1 MMKHISLAF
10 FLFVNS
16 LLFGQDVTIK
26 GSGAVASNNKVYA
39 CFTTDAL
46 TQNLNIVAQT
56 TANAK
61 GEFELKI
68 PIKQRENLFLCT
80 SNAQTS
86 LWVNPKQT
94 YAVEFLSVDTTLTQN
109 GLIRSWEAKIDNTSS
124 DRTNAIVGEINS
136 AIAEFLSDNSFNYML
151 LNSQQ
156 NKAATSRMQEI
167 NPKSDLVKFN
177 SKNDSSKYASAQVNF
192 LAQIESLENKMQLL
206 FGSEFKKDSFLQNY
220 AVCEIFTLRLLANA
234 PVSLETASKVID
246 LKNSAFIKWLELSA
260 SNYLN
265 PSLNTRDAQAFTT
278 LMASAKTAEPI
289 IHYLNPDSTHFAQL
303 EELILIAALRK
314 NYYTRAHSPAVMKK
328 LLGILQS
335 TSKFETSKS
344 LAKACEIEFS
354 ELKKNSLLPDFTL
367 INSNNDKWKF
377 SEHCDRNMYLYFF
390 NESKASQRDL
400 ALLNHMASKYKND
413 FRFVVIGMHDNF
425 ESFQKTIALF
435 KLDGIEVLYGGN
447 DFKLIQE
454 LRIASVPCALQT
466 NFKGILQFEYTPLP
480 AEGIQQKWEE
490 IIRKSKK

>member
-10 FLFVNS
+10 FLLVNS

-68 PIKQRENLFLCT
+68 PTKQKENLYLCA

-86 LWVNPKQT
+86 LWISPKQT
-94 YAVEFLSVDTTLTQN
+94 YVVEFLSGDTTVTQN
-109 GLIRSWEAKIDNTSS
+109 GLIRSWEARIESS
-124 DRTNAIVGEINS
+124 SADRTNAVIGEINTE
-136 AIAEFLSDNSFNYML
+136 IAKFLSDNSFNYLL

-156 NKAATSRMQEI
+156 NEAATSRMQEN
-167 NPKSDLVKFN
+167 NPKSDLVKFK
-177 SKNDSSKYASAQVNF
+177 SKEDSSKYASAQVNF
-192 LAQIESLENKMQLL
+192 LRQIESLENKIQLL
-206 FGSEFKKDSFLQNY
+206 FELEFKKDSFLKNY
-220 AVCEIFTLRLLANA
+220 AACEIFTLRLLANT
-234 PVSLETASKVID
+234 PVTLETASQHID
-246 LKNSAFIKWLELSA
+246 LKNSAFIKWLELAA

-278 LMASAKTAEPI
+278 LMETAKNVEPI
-289 IHYLNPDSTHFAQL
+289 IHYLNPDSTHYTQL

-314 NYYTRAHSPAVMKK
+314 NYYTRAHSPALMRR
-328 LLGILQS
+328 ILSMIES
-335 TSKFETSKS
+335 TSKFDTSKQ

-354 ELKKNSLLPDFTL
+354 GLKKNSVLPDFTL
-367 INSNNDKWKF
+367 INSSNDKWKF
-377 SEHCDRNMYLYFF
+377 TEHCDRNMYLYFF
-390 NESKASQRDL
+390 NESKSCQRDL
-400 ALLNHMASKYKND
+400 ALLNHMSSKYKND
-413 FRFVVIGMHDNF
+413 FRIVIIGMHDNF
-425 ESFQKTIALF
+425 ESFEKTIAPF
-435 KLDGIEVLYGGN
+435 KLAGIEVLYGGN

-454 LRIASVPCALQT
+454 LRIATIPCALQT
-466 NFKGILQFEYTPLP
+466 NFKGIIQYEYTPLP

-490 IIRKSKK
+490 ILRKNKK

>member
-10 FLFVNS
+10 FLLVNS

-26 GSGAVASNNKVYA
+26 GSGAIASNNKVYA

-68 PIKQRENLFLCT
+68 PTKQKENLYLCA

-86 LWVNPKQT
+86 LWISPKQT
-94 YAVEFLSVDTTLTQN
+94 YVVEFLSGDTTVTQN
-109 GLIRSWEAKIDNTSS
+109 GLIRSWEARIESS
-124 DRTNAIVGEINS
+124 SADRTNAVIGEINTE
-136 AIAEFLSDNSFNYML
+136 IAKFLSDNSFNYLL

-156 NKAATSRMQEI
+156 NEAATSRMQEN
-167 NPKSDLVKFN
+167 NPKSDLVKFK
-177 SKNDSSKYASAQVNF
+177 SKEDSSKYASAQVNF
-192 LAQIESLENKMQLL
+192 LRQIESLENKIQLL
-206 FGSEFKKDSFLQNY
+206 FELEFKKDSFLKNY
-220 AVCEIFTLRLLANA
+220 AACEIFTLRLLANT
-234 PVSLETASKVID
+234 PVTLETASQHID
-246 LKNSAFIKWLELSA
+246 LKNSAFIKWLELAA

-278 LMASAKTAEPI
+278 LMETAKNVEPI
-289 IHYLNPDSTHFAQL
+289 IHYLNPDSTHYTQL

-314 NYYTRAHSPAVMKK
+314 NYYTRAHSPALMRR
-328 LLGILQS
+328 ILSMIES
-335 TSKFETSKS
+335 TSKFDTSKQ

-354 ELKKNSLLPDFTL
+354 GLKKNSELPDFTL
-367 INSNNDKWKF
+367 INSSNDKWKF
-377 SEHCDRNMYLYFF
+377 TEHCDRNMYLYFF
-390 NESKASQRDL
+390 NESKSCQRDL
-400 ALLNHMASKYKND
+400 ALLNHMSSKYKND
-413 FRFVVIGMHDNF
+413 FRIVIIGMHDNF
-425 ESFQKTIALF
+425 ESFEKTIAPF
-435 KLDGIEVLYGGN
+435 KLAGIEVLYGGN

-454 LRIASVPCALQT
+454 LRIATIPCALQT
-466 NFKGILQFEYTPLP
+466 NFKGIIQYEYTPLP

-490 IIRKSKK
+490 ILRKNKK

>member
-1 MMKHISLAF
+1 MMKHISFVF

-26 GSGAVASNNKVYA
+26 GSGAVATNNKVYA

-46 TQNLNIVAQT
+46 TQNLNILAQT

-68 PIKQRENLFLCT
+68 PIKQRENIFLCT

-94 YAVEFLSVDTTLTQN
+94 YAVKFLSVDTTLTQN
-109 GLIRSWEAKIDNTSS
+109 GLIRSWEAKIDNTSN

-136 AIAEFLSDNSFNYML
+136 AIAEFLSDNSFNYLL

-156 NKAATSRMQEI
+156 NKAATSRMQEN

-177 SKNDSSKYASAQVNF
+177 STNDSTEFAAANVNF
-192 LAQIESLENKMQLL
+192 QTQIEGFENKMNLQ
-206 FGSEFKKDSFLQNY
+206 FGDYFKKDPFLSNY
-220 AVCEIFTLRLLANA
+220 FFFEMASLRGLTNA
-234 PVSLETASKVID
+234 PVSLEKASTHID
-246 LKNSAFIKWLELSA
+246 IKNPAFVKWLELIS

-265 PSLNTRDAQAFTT
+265 PSLNTRDARAFT
-278 LMASAKTAEPI
+278 LLLETATSVDPI
-289 IHYLNPDSTHFAQL
+289 IHYLNPDSAHFPEI
-303 EELILIAALRK
+303 EELVLIAALRK
-314 NYYTRAHSPAVMKK
+314 NYYTRAHSPPLMKK
-328 LLGILQS
+328 LLGIVQS
-335 TSKFETSKS
+335 TSKFETSKQ

-354 ELKKNSLLPDFTL
+354 GLKRNSVLPDFSL

-377 SEHCDRNMYLYFF
+377 TEHCDRNMYLYFF
-390 NESKASQRDL
+390 NENKSSQRDL

-413 FRFVVIGMHDNF
+413 FRIVVIGMHDNF
-425 ESFQKTIALF
+425 ESFQKTIAPL
-435 KLDGIEVLYGGN
+435 KLESIEVLYGGN
-447 DFKLIQE
+447 DFKLIQD
-454 LRIASVPCALQT
+454 LHIATVPCALQT
-466 NFKGILQFEYTPLP
+466 NFKGLIQYEYTPLP

-490 IIRKSKK
+490 ILRKNKK

>member
-10 FLFVNS
+10 FLLVNA

-68 PIKQRENLFLCT
+68 PTKQKENLYLCT

-86 LWVNPKQT
+86 LWISPKQT
-94 YAVEFLSVDTTLTQN
+94 YVVEFLSGDTTVTQN
-109 GLIRSWEAKIDNTSS
+109 GLIRSWEARIESS
-124 DRTNAIVGEINS
+124 SDDRTNAVIGEINTE
-136 AIAEFLSDNSFNYML
+136 IAKFLSENSFNYLL

-156 NKAATSRMQEI
+156 NEAATSRMQEN
-167 NPKSDLVKFN
+167 NPKSDLVKFK
-177 SKNDSSKYASAQVNF
+177 SKEDSSKYASAQVNF
-192 LAQIESLENKMQLL
+192 LRQIESLENKIQLL
-206 FGSEFKKDSFLQNY
+206 FELEFKKDSFLKNY
-220 AVCEIFTLRLLANA
+220 AACEIFTLRLLANT
-234 PVSLETASKVID
+234 PVTLETASQHID
-246 LKNSAFIKWLELSA
+246 LKNSAFIKWLELAA

-278 LMASAKTAEPI
+278 LMETAKNVEPI
-289 IHYLNPDSTHFAQL
+289 IHYLNPDSTHYTQL

-314 NYYTRAHSPAVMKK
+314 NYYTRAHSPALMRR
-328 LLGILQS
+328 ILSMIES
-335 TSKFETSKS
+335 TSKFDTSKQ

-354 ELKKNSLLPDFTL
+354 GLKKNSALPDFTL
-367 INSNNDKWKF
+367 INSSNDKWKF
-377 SEHCDRNMYLYFF
+377 TEHCDRNMYLYFF
-390 NESKASQRDL
+390 NESKSCQRDL
-400 ALLNHMASKYKND
+400 ALLNHMSSKYKND
-413 FRFVVIGMHDNF
+413 FRIVVIGMHDNF
-425 ESFQKTIALF
+425 ESFEKTIAPF
-435 KLDGIEVLYGGN
+435 KLAGIEVLYGGN

-454 LRIASVPCALQT
+454 LRIATIPCALQT
-466 NFKGILQFEYTPLP
+466 NFKGIIQYEYTPLP

-490 IIRKSKK
+490 ILRKNKK

>member
-1 MMKHISLAF
+1 MMKHISIVF
-10 FLFVNS
+10 FLFS
-16 LLFGQDVTIK
+16 AHFFFGQDVTIK

-39 CFTTDAL
+39 CFTSDAL

-56 TANAK
+56 TANAQ

-136 AIAEFLSDNSFNYML
+136 AIAEFLSDNSFNYLL

-156 NKAATSRMQEI
+156 NKAATSRMQED

-177 SKNDSSKYASAQVNF
+177 SKIDSSEFAAANVNF
-192 LAQIESLENKMQLL
+192 QTEIEGFENKMNLK
-206 FGSEFKKDSFLQNY
+206 FGDYFKKDSFLSNY
-220 AVCEIFTLRLLANA
+220 FFFEMASLRGLTNT
-234 PVSLETASKVID
+234 PISIEKASTHID
-246 LKNSAFIKWLELSA
+246 IKNPAFVKWLEMVS

-265 PSLNTRDAQAFTT
+265 PSLNTRDARAFT
-278 LMASAKTAEPI
+278 LLLESATSADPI
-289 IHYLNPDSTHFAQL
+289 IHYLNPDSTHFPEI
-303 EELILIAALRK
+303 EELILISAIRK
-314 NYYTRAHSPAVMKK
+314 NYYTRAHSPALMKK
-328 LLGILQS
+328 LLGIVQS
-335 TSKFETSKS
+335 TSIFETSKS

-354 ELKKNSLLPDFTL
+354 GLKRNSVLPDFSL

-377 SEHCDRNMYLYFF
+377 TEHCDRNMYLYFF
-390 NESKASQRDL
+390 NENKSSQRDL

-413 FRFVVIGMHDNF
+413 FRIVVIGMHDNF
-425 ESFQKTIALF
+425 ESFQKTIAPL
-435 KLDGIEVLYGGN
+435 KLEGIEVLYGGN
-447 DFKLIQE
+447 DFKLIQD
-454 LRIASVPCALQT
+454 LHIATVPCALQT
-466 NFKGILQFEYTPLP
+466 NFKGVIQYEYTPLP

-490 IIRKSKK
+490 ILRKSKK